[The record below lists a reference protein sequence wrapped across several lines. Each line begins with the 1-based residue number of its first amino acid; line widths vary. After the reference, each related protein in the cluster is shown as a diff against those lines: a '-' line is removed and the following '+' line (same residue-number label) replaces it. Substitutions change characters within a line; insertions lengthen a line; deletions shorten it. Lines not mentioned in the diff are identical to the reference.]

1 MAEQSLERRAAGVG
15 KSARRSSSAAGLR
28 SALMAHVPS
37 STALRESLIRAG
49 RRLRGREHDIA
60 YLAGLIEL
68 TRYDPVAQEHSYV
81 N

>member
-1 MAEQSLERRAAGVG
+1 MLNAEFWQQYGD
-15 KSARRSSSAAGLR
+15 
-28 SALMAHVPS
+28 
-37 STALRESLIRAG
+37 AG
-49 RRLRGREHDIA
+49 REDDRTELEKLYRQFVGRLRGREHDIA